1 MKIGRHFKIFLPKV
15 DVIAS
20 QPGVRYIS
28 HLLKSPSLWRFDSGS
43 CRRGAVL
50 GWYFCFVPM
59 PMQMLPTFLLAPF
72 FGCNL
77 PIAIALVWVSNPF
90 TYAPLFTLCY
100 GVGNLMLGKGLSFP
114 DIEWTSLGSFTSELY
129 LPIFLGGQVFG
140 LALGLTS
147 YIIIRVSFRTYKVK
161 RARRIRSIRSR

>member
-1 MKIGRHFKIFLPKV
+1 M
-15 DVIAS
+15 
-20 QPGVRYIS
+20 
-28 HLLKSPSLWRFDSGS
+28 
-43 CRRGAVL
+43 L

-114 DIEWTSLGSFTSELY
+114 DIDWSSLGSFTSELY

-140 LALGLTS
+140 LALGLIS
-147 YIIIRVSFRTYKVK
+147 YIIIP
-161 RARRIRSIRSR
+161 RRLPHLQSQTRQTHPQHPLAIDDHCR